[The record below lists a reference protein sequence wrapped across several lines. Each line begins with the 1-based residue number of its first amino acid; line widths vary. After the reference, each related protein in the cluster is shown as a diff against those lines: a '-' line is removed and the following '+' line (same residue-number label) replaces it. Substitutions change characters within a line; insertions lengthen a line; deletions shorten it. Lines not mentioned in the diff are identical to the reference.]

1 MSEEEFQRES
11 EEDGLKE
18 KLESCG
24 AKTIG
29 EFLLYEREKQG
40 LSLDDIDEISR
51 IGPRWLEAI
60 DKGEWSAYPSLIYAK
75 GHIRGYA
82 GVLNLDGSRIISY
95 FEQELKNAF
104 PDETFHIH
112 PVKNINQIYQP
123 TSMGNR
129 GGTRYKYLLLGILGV
144 LFVSLIISK
153 VVHRNTRIPV
163 SVVPQALPTIPP
175 ATTTPVI
182 PTPDIHPSGPP
193 SSTPLAPLGSQSVSP
208 PSLSPSEELSGKKT
222 MGDSNPLPAS
232 SQGPKNNA
240 SLSMKA
246 TGKNR
251 QFSAGAEN
259 LLKVEA
265 VRDTWVGV
273 QVDGRKKVEIPLD
286 KGQWR
291 IFHGGTFRV
300 STDDGG
306 SLLLYLNKGKLGKA
320 GPDDQPVVGKLIGTP
335 ESGKSAFQ
343 KKSR

>member
-1 MSEEEFQRES
+1 VSEEEFQRES

-18 KLESCG
+18 KIESSG

-82 GVLNLDGSRIISY
+82 GVLKLDGSRIISY

-123 TSMGNR
+123 TSMANR
-129 GGTRYKYLLLGILGV
+129 GSNRYKYLLLGILGV
-144 LFVSLIISK
+144 LFISLIISK
-153 VVHRNTRIPV
+153 VVHRNTGIPV
-163 SVVPQALPTIPP
+163 SAVPQALPTIPP
-175 ATTTPVI
+175 ATTPVI
-182 PTPDIHPSGPP
+182 PTPDIHSSVPP
-193 SSTPLAPLGSQSVSP
+193 SSTPPSPLEPQSVSP
-208 PSLSPSEELSGKKT
+208 PSVSPSGEMPGQKT
-222 MGDSNPLPAS
+222 KGDSNSHPAS
-232 SQGPKNNA
+232 AQGPKNTA
-240 SLSMKA
+240 SLSRA
-246 TGKNR
+246 TTGKNR
-251 QFSAGAEN
+251 QFSPAAEN

-306 SLLLYLNKGKLGKA
+306 SLVLYLNKGKLGKA

-335 ESGKSAFQ
+335 ESGKNSSL
-343 KKSR
+343 KTSR

>member
-18 KLESCG
+18 KIEICG

-175 ATTTPVI
+175 APNPGIPNRLNLEKVFRASRELPV
-182 PTPDIHPSGPP
+182 
-193 SSTPLAPLGSQSVSP
+193 
-208 PSLSPSEELSGKKT
+208 LSCRLHGK
-222 MGDSNPLPAS
+222 
-232 SQGPKNNA
+232 
-240 SLSMKA
+240 
-246 TGKNR
+246 TGIVFR
-251 QFSAGAEN
+251 TLRG
-259 LLKVEA
+259 
-265 VRDTWVGV
+265 
-273 QVDGRKKVEIPLD
+273 GRK
-286 KGQWR
+286 R
-291 IFHGGTFRV
+291 IGISHRLFPR
-300 STDDGG
+300 
-306 SLLLYLNKGKLGKA
+306 
-320 GPDDQPVVGKLIGTP
+320 
-335 ESGKSAFQ
+335 
-343 KKSR
+343 

>member
-1 MSEEEFQRES
+1 MSEEEFQREP

-18 KLESCG
+18 KIESCG

-129 GGTRYKYLLLGILGV
+129 GGARYKYLLLGILGI

-153 VVHRNTRIPV
+153 VVHRNTRIPL
-163 SVVPQALPTIPP
+163 SAVPQALPTIPP
-175 ATTTPVI
+175 ATTPPVM
-182 PTPDIHPSGPP
+182 PTPDIHSSVPP
-193 SSTPLAPLGSQSVSP
+193 SSTSTTPLEPQSVSP
-208 PSLSPSEELSGKKT
+208 SSVSPSEEPVGKKKA
-222 MGDSNPLPAS
+222 GDSNSLAAP
-232 SQGPKNNA
+232 SQSPRNSA
-240 SLSMKA
+240 SLSRSA

-251 QFSAGAEN
+251 QIAPAAEN

-273 QVDGRKKVEIPLD
+273 QVDGRKKIEIPLD

-291 IFHGGTFRV
+291 IFHGKTFRV

-335 ESGKSAFQ
+335 ESGKNSSL
-343 KKSR
+343 KTSR